1 MCIRMICRSSGAS
14 NCSQLANSLDCG
26 IKECFEVPLAMS
38 CIEILIEYMTAGHE
52 SELVERGN
60 FVFLEINEGVNL
72 SVL

>member
-1 MCIRMICRSSGAS
+1 MHSDDLSLVQCLKLLT
-14 NCSQLANSLDCG
+14 LANSLDCG
-26 IKECFEVPLAMS
+26 IKECFEAPLAMS